1 VELLKIPALVYS
13 LAVTQYL
20 ALMCLDVA
28 FGFEAFVDR
37 I

>member
-1 VELLKIPALVYS
+1 MRILGLVYS
-13 LAVTQYL
+13 LALTQYL

-28 FGFEAFVDR
+28 FGFEEFVDR